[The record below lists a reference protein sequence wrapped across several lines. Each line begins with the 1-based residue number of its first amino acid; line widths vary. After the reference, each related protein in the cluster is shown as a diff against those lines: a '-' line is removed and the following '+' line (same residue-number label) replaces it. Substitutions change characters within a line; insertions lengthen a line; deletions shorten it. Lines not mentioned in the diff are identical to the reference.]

1 MNLPHILENIIGI
14 VSKKEE
20 SVLGIDIGGS
30 AIKIVQ
36 LKKKDGR
43 AFLETYGEV
52 ALGPYADVDVGRAVR
67 LPNDVLSVAL
77 KDVIRES
84 RKDIVP
90 EDDGRSLL
98 SGIVIPLSS
107 SLITVANIPNLSDK
121 NFDQIVAIEA
131 RKYIP
136 VSMSEIS
143 LDWQILPDY
152 QNVSSVVAD
161 EGVNKNLEGNVSL
174 GLKPSVE
181 AQNLGKKNSK
191 VLIVAVHT
199 DVISRTR
206 ELFLRSGLKEKFI
219 EVEAFSSVR
228 SCINNRMD
236 AFLIVD
242 HGASATK
249 VYIVDEGVVR
259 ISHTISVG
267 SQDFTLAISRALNIS
282 VAEAESIKRESGVS
296 VARGGVDV
304 GKIMEGSLSYMVSE
318 VDRLASEYERNNNRV
333 VSEIVLS
340 GGGINLKG
348 LPQLFEKSLKY
359 PIRIANPFSA
369 IDTPAFLEEVLKE
382 VGPSFAVAIG
392 AGIRA
397 LSSE

>member
-1 MNLPHILENIIGI
+1 
-14 VSKKEE
+14 
-20 SVLGIDIGGS
+20 
-30 AIKIVQ
+30 
-36 LKKKDGR
+36 
-43 AFLETYGEV
+43 
-52 ALGPYADVDVGRAVR
+52 
-67 LPNDVLSVAL
+67 
-77 KDVIRES
+77 
-84 RKDIVP
+84 
-90 EDDGRSLL
+90 
-98 SGIVIPLSS
+98 
-107 SLITVANIPNLSDK
+107 
-121 NFDQIVAIEA
+121 
-131 RKYIP
+131 
-136 VSMSEIS
+136 
-143 LDWQILPDY
+143 
-152 QNVSSVVAD
+152 
-161 EGVNKNLEGNVSL
+161 LEGNVSL